1 MSQSKNAYSKEF
13 KVEAV
18 RMVIDGNRKIS
29 EVAREL
35 DIRANLLGRWVKQYQ
50 EGKLEPFPGKG
61 RMSPEDE
68 EIRRLKREVE
78 RLRMERDILKKAVA
92 IFSEVKR

>member
-1 MSQSKNAYSKEF
+1 MSRKKREYSKEF

-35 DIRANLLGRWVKQYQ
+35 DIPANLLGRWLKQYQ
-50 EGKLEPFPGKG
+50 AGKLESFPGKG

-68 EIRRLKREVE
+68 EIRRLKRENE
-78 RLRMERDILKKAVA
+78 RLRLEHEILKKAVA